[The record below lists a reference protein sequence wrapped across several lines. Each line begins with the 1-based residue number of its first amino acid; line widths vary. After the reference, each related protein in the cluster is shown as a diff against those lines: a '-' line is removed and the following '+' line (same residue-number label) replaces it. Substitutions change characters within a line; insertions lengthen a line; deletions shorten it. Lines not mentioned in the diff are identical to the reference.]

1 MQFVKPRQKEK
12 DGHLTGSALKSQ
24 CGIPVE
30 LAGRSLVTLVSR
42 SRRDTYLRIV
52 RICMWSPKSKWAHP
66 GSKWLVLDYTL
77 EMNLKDVYPG
87 NQLEICQLRTHRIL
101 RGKAFSY
108 GGKVWH
114 HWVRSQSRAEWR
126 TGESKKSTG
135 LDLGETQSW
144 LQILVL
150 LFTFL
155 TVPYPKSFM
164 EKMGIIKLSS
174 YGRHWIWMRKQKYT
188 WRCSSWAFTNF
199 FSSSLHK
206 YLLHMYK
213 MSGTKVARI
222 QIVQACPQDTH
233 CLRKYN
239 MSLELKENIKLF
251 PA

>member
-12 DGHLTGSALKSQ
+12 DGHLTGSVLKSQ

-30 LAGRSLVTLVSR
+30 LAGRSLVTLVSS
-42 SRRDTYLRIV
+42 SRRDTYLRIIK
-52 RICMWSPKSKWAHP
+52 ICMWSPKSKWAHP

-114 HWVRSQSRAEWR
+114 HWVRSQSKAKWR

-150 LFTFL
+150 LFTIL

-164 EKMGIIKLSS
+164 EKWESS
-174 YGRHWIWMRKQKYT
+174 
-188 WRCSSWAFTNF
+188 NF
-199 FSSSLHK
+199 PHMDAIGFEWENGNIHEDVVPEPLQIFSAVHYINICCTCMK
-206 YLLHMYK
+206 C
-213 MSGTKVARI
+213 
-222 QIVQACPQDTH
+222 QAP
-233 CLRKYN
+233 RWPGSK
-239 MSLELKENIKLF
+239 
-251 PA
+251 